1 MRNKKNLA
9 TIAIIVISVG
19 AVLAFRAFKPDPTE
33 LLKARNAERSK
44 GSEKAPIWITE
55 YFDYQCPPCA
65 TARVTL
71 EKLMAERP
79 GQIYLQA
86 RFFPLPAHKNGM
98 RAAVYAECASRQKGK
113 FWKFHE
119 EMLNHQNEWATDKYA
134 SFRFTSYAEDAGLDL
149 KRLEACVQDPETEK
163 SVAEEKKKAE
173 AVGVRITPTFYVNGK
188 LAVGVKALL
197 EEIEAV
203 TDKKAVS

>member
-1 MRNKKNLA
+1 MMNKKILITLLVA
-9 TIAIIVISVG
+9 AVCVG
-19 AVLAFRAFKPDPTE
+19 AVLSLRMLRQNPE
-33 LLKARNAERSK
+33 EILKARIAERSL

-65 TARVTL
+65 NARVTL
-71 EKLMAERP
+71 EKMMADHP

-98 RAAVYAECASRQKGK
+98 RAAIFAECASRQKGK

-119 EMLNHQNEWATDKYA
+119 EMLSHQKEWAEDVYA
-134 SFRFTSYAEDAGLDL
+134 SFKFTSYAESAGLDL
-149 KRLEACVQDPETEK
+149 KKLEACAQDPETEK

-173 AVGVRITPTFYVNGK
+173 ALGVAMTPSFYVNGK
-188 LAVGVKALL
+188 LAVGVTALAA
-197 EEIEAV
+197 EIQAA
-203 TDKKAVS
+203 TDKAKTS